1 MENHI
6 MKTAIQALIILALA
20 GSQLYGGPNESPPP
34 IPSEEEPEVLNEGPI
49 HEAFA
54 QPVALDSQA
63 GIVSPN
69 EPMAA
74 IAERPASER
83 PKGSQ
88 YVWIPGY
95 WAWDTTRND
104 YVWVS
109 GCWRVPPAN
118 MSWMPGYWNK
128 VPQGWQW
135 VPGFW
140 IPTARAGQIEYL
152 PQPPEIVDIEPPVVT
167 GVSYGIWVPPC
178 YYWHDGRYILRSGY
192 WLVPRGDWVWI
203 PSHYAWTPHGYV
215 FVSGYWDRVL
225 TSRGL
230 LYAPVYFPRHYYRRP
245 GFTYSLGVIVNVGN
259 LELSLFSYPHYCHYY
274 FGDYYGD
281 FYIGLGIYPWFE
293 FETHHFWY
301 DPIFVHHR
309 WHYRRTSPHWEEHVR
324 QEYDLRRGDSSLR
337 PPRTYRE
344 LEARSSEASVR
355 QRSDLRMVEP
365 VQSYAK
371 SKNAPFKFSR
381 MNDKQRDGIV
391 SRTNEINNFRRER
404 MYVESG
410 QRLPEASGR
419 QGESRSREQTTS
431 ESRSRAPGGA
441 IEQTKPGER
450 SESLPKESAGSGSST
465 KRTDMPRSPVTGRD
479 SQGLFRKSTPSR
491 PEREERFERGGS
503 RSSSRGRGGRR

>member
-1 MENHI
+1 MGNLVVENYI

-20 GSQLYGGPNESPPP
+20 GSQLYGGPNDSPPP
-34 IPSEEEPEVLNEGPI
+34 IPSQEEPEVLNEGPI

-54 QPVALDSQA
+54 QPVALSHQA
-63 GIVSPN
+63 GIVAAD
-69 EPMAA
+69 EPPEA
-74 IAERPASER
+74 IAEKPASER

-95 WAWDTTRND
+95 WAWDTARKD

-118 MSWMPGYWNK
+118 MSWIPGYWNK
-128 VPQGWQW
+128 VPEGWQW

-152 PQPPEIVDIEPPVVT
+152 PEPPEIVDVEPPVVT

-178 YYWHDGRYILRSGY
+178 YYWREGRYTLRAGY

-215 FVSGYWDRVL
+215 FVAGYWDHVL
-225 TSRGL
+225 TRRGL
-230 LYAPVYFPRHYYRRP
+230 LYAPVYFPRHFHRRP
-245 GFTYSLGVIVNVGN
+245 GFTFSLGVIVNVGN
-259 LELSLFSYPHYCHYY
+259 LELGLFSYPRYCHYY
-274 FGDYYGD
+274 FGDYYSD

-293 FETHHFWY
+293 FETRHFWY

-309 WHYRRTSPHWEEHVR
+309 WHYRRTIPQWDEHIR
-324 QEYDLRRGDSSLR
+324 QEYALRRGDSNLR

-344 LEARSSEASVR
+344 LETRSSEIPVR
-355 QRSDLRMVEP
+355 QRSDIRMVEP

-371 SKNAPFKFSR
+371 SKDAPFKFSR
-381 MNDKQRDGIV
+381 MNDKQRDGIL

-404 MYVESG
+404 MYAE
-410 QRLPEASGR
+410 SGR
-419 QGESRSREQTTS
+419 QRESSSREQATPESRSRTT
-431 ESRSRAPGGA
+431 GGA

-450 SESLPKESAGSGSST
+450 SESSPREDSGNGSSS
-465 KRTDMPRSPVTGRD
+465 KRMELPRSPVSGRN

-491 PEREERFERGGS
+491 PEREERLERGGS
-503 RSSSRGRGGRR
+503 GRSSGRRGGRR